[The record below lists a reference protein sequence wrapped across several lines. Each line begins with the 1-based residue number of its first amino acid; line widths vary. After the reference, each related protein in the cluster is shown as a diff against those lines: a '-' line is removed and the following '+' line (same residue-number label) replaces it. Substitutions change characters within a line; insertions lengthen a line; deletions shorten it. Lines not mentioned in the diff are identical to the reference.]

1 MQTEHINIMSQEKK
15 YDIFISY
22 RRIDTGQRAEHLKDL
37 LDFDYKDRI
46 SFDRENLTGLFDVE
60 LARRIDNCIDF
71 LLLIDEKSLVY
82 TEDDNSDAKIS
93 LYNYLATAS
102 IDEFEAKINE
112 LGPEYPLDFVRIEI
126 ARALHR
132 RDVNIIPIVP
142 ETSDKFNFAKLYL
155 PKDIVGLK
163 RYEAIFFSKN
173 KDSLFKDILNKL
185 RKHLKTSK
193 TSKKNISSVDSV
205 VYKIRVDRKCTLFID
220 DEYFQDIEAN
230 KLTKISL
237 PKGEYLRKVVD
248 LEDEN
253 VYTET
258 EIQLIDGSKLDDIQL
273 NDLFQSAVRIKTERA
288 EEEKRKIVERA
299 HQDKERLRKEKEL
312 QEKIAQAEAAQKAL
326 EEKMRLTEE
335 KMRQVEENARQAEKH
350 RLAEKQALPR
360 MNVNNVNVNSN
371 LVQTDAATKVLE
383 NSNNRLDF
391 IVNGIP
397 FSMIRVE
404 GGTFMMGAISR
415 QRVDAFNRELPVR
428 EVTLSTYYIGETL
441 VTQELWMAVMDSN
454 PSYFNSDLKNPV
466 EQVSWED
473 CQVFIQK
480 LNQITGNKFRL
491 PTEAE
496 WEFAARGGIN
506 SLGYKYSGSN
516 QIKEVA
522 WQQVPNEEGKTHP
535 VGLRRPNELGVYDM
549 SGNVWEWCNDWFGAY
564 IVDELV
570 NPHGPKTGNVRVC
583 RGGCWHSHERYC
595 CVFFRSFRAPHENTN
610 YIGLRLVMEVNEN
623 E

>member
-1 MQTEHINIMSQEKK
+1 MQTEHINIMAQEKK

-193 TSKKNISSVDSV
+193 TSKKIISSVDSV

-360 MNVNNVNVNSN
+360 MNVNNVNSN

-428 EVTLSTYYIGETL
+428 KVTLSTYYIGETL

-466 EQVSWED
+466 EQVSWKD

-595 CVFFRSFRAPHENTN
+595 CVFFRSFRAPHENTS